1 MLYIQY
7 GMPNEVQE
15 YSTILY
21 DYKHFSL
28 GSLFSYFS
36 HLNHVLFAE
45 FVLRSPF
52 KVIASNHIIYKPNSS
67 T

>member
-1 MLYIQY
+1 
-7 GMPNEVQE
+7 
-15 YSTILY
+15 
-21 DYKHFSL
+21 L